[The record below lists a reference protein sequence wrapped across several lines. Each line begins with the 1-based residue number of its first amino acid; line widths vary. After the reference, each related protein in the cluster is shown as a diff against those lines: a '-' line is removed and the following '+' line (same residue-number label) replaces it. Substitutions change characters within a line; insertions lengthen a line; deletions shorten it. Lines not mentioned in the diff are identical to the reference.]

1 MATILKMNYER
12 KTVMKISDLI
22 KKLDLK
28 LLTDSTYEDR
38 EISGCYIGDLLS
50 WVMSHA
56 DSGNVWITIMNNV
69 NITAVA
75 SLCDVSCVILAEGVD
90 LSEEIIKKADS
101 AGVVVLA
108 SSKSAYFLAGEIYK
122 EENLC

>member
-1 MATILKMNYER
+1 
-12 KTVMKISDLI
+12 MKISDLI

-28 LLTDSTYEDR
+28 LLTNGTYEDR

-75 SLCDVSCVILAEGVD
+75 SLCDVACIILAEGVD
-90 LSEEIIKKADS
+90 LSEEIIKKADV

-108 SSKSAYFLAGEIYK
+108 SQKSAYELAGVIYK

>member
-1 MATILKMNYER
+1 
-12 KTVMKISDLI
+12 MKISDLI

-56 DSGNVWITIMNNV
+56 DAGNVWITIMNNV

-75 SLCDVSCVILAEGVD
+75 SLCDVACVILAEGVD
-90 LSEEIIKKADS
+90 LSDEIIKKADS
-101 AGVVVLA
+101 ANVVVLA
-108 SSKSAYFLAGEIYK
+108 SEKSAYELSGEIYT
-122 EENLC
+122 EEKLC